1 MVKQV
6 NLISW
11 SSTGEQPMGQQ
22 RKWVELMSTHVHTC
36 PQAHTQTPT
45 GERERDKS
53 QAITRETRGPRQ
65 ETVGFIWHNLVTM
78 ELHGRRGIHVRE
90 QQHLTWQWHCCTRVW
105 IGSFYTCVGSFRV
118 RLLPP
123 NICMLGQSVICNS
136 LELWVIFSFL
146 LCWPSD
152 RLVTSPGYTLPWEVQ
167 APLWP
172 KNMEILIYS
181 KWMDE

>member
-22 RKWVELMSTHVHTC
+22 RKWVELMSTST
-36 PQAHTQTPT
+36 HTQTPT
-45 GERERDKS
+45 GERERDKR

-65 ETVGFIWHNLVTM
+65 ETVGCIWHNLVTM

-105 IGSFYTCVGSFRV
+105 IGSFYTCVGSLRV
-118 RLLPP
+118 RLLRP
-123 NICMLGQSVICNS
+123 NIYMWGQSVIWNS

-172 KNMEILIYS
+172 KNMEILNG
-181 KWMDE
+181 WMSRWLTLGML